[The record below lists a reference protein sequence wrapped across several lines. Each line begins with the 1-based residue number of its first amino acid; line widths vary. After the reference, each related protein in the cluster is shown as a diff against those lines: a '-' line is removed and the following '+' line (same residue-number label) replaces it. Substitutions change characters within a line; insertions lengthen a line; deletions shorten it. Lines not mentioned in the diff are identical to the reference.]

1 MNDRDA
7 RKLVLHLN
15 AAFPSPA
22 MSDATFLLYVGELGR
37 LADADAAQDAIT
49 TLVRTV
55 RWMPTI
61 AEIRETYK
69 SYAQR
74 NAERRA
80 RERGLEEPPP
90 DPENL
95 ARARELLDRLRTRN
109 WDTAA

>member
-7 RKLVLHLN
+7 RGLVLYLN

-22 MSDATFLLYVGELGR
+22 MSDATFALYTAEIALF
-37 LADADAAQDAIT
+37 ADAQAAQEAIT
-49 TLVRTV
+49 IVVREE

-61 AEIRETYK
+61 AAIREAYK
-69 SYAQR
+69 SCAR
-74 NAERRA
+74 RSAERRA
-80 RERGLEEPPP
+80 HERGLEEPPP

-95 ARARELLDRLRTRN
+95 ARARQLLERLRTRN